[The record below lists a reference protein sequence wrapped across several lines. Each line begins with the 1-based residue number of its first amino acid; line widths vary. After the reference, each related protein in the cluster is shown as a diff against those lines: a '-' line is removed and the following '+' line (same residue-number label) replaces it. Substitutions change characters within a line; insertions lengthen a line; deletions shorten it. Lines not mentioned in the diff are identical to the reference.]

1 MKTIVAATDFS
12 KVSINAV
19 YYAAEMARYLK
30 KNLSILHV
38 CELPPVATEIPVPAY
53 DIVPILEAAER
64 DIKVIQEEITN
75 KITNC
80 PTIFTEVRIGSVT
93 SQLKDYC
100 DTIPVYAV
108 VMGINGNSE
117 GTSRFLFGS
126 KTLEALNQ
134 LKSPL
139 IVVPAG
145 VAFSAIERVG
155 LASDFVNVSR
165 TIPFYEIK
173 DLVKELHADLHIL
186 HIKQKKGPGCNDEMS
201 DEFRVFRDLMRDLNP
216 AYHIIHRD
224 NIEAGIDELV
234 KMLDIDLLL
243 VVPGKHTGL
252 EKIFHKSHTRQLTLA
267 AQVPILSIHE

>member
-1 MKTIVAATDFS
+1 
-12 KVSINAV
+12 
-19 YYAAEMARYLK
+19 
-30 KNLSILHV
+30 
-38 CELPPVATEIPVPAY
+38 
-53 DIVPILEAAER
+53 VPILEAAER

-134 LKSPL
+134 LKAPL
-139 IVVPAG
+139 IIVPAG

-234 KMLDIDLLL
+234 KMLDIDLLI